1 MLPPSSSS
9 RWPNS
14 AIVAVVVVGL
24 LALMLGGWAVVEAV
38 RISQLNEQLDAARSA
53 LADAEDRIDNLEQ
66 ELADAQSAAGS
77 NGSPFGDLFGG
88 GEGGVAG
95 LEDLLRG
102 LLGGDSSGLSGLE
115 DLLGGLLGGQSG
127 DLGDLGDL
135 FGGLD
140 PSAGLGS
147 CLTGVPGSFAIADGT
162 LEGQVDDV
170 ARAVE
175 DLRGLSFPVEV
186 EPVFVS
192 HEEMAGRVR
201 DLVAE
206 SYPSGLVDFD
216 TRLLVALGMLPVGYD
231 LMEAQLDLL
240 DTGVAGY
247 YDPDTTEL
255 VVATP
260 AGDQPLPAIDQ
271 ITLAHEMIHAL
282 TDATLGIPETLDD
295 PEADPEIVRAEQA
308 LIEGDA
314 TLGMQQFAFG
324 ALGLE
329 AQLAMLMDPRLLG
342 AQQEAGEF
350 PYVLSSGLQLPYLE
364 GMAFTCALY
373 QAGGWDAVNEAYDN
387 PPTNTS
393 QILFPERYLVRATD
407 EVEPQPI
414 GSPGRNWESLR
425 TVGFGA
431 FDLMTLFS
439 APGDDVDAAL
449 DDPWGPGAGLGRWA
463 GGSLVPGQRHDS
475 RHQPGRQR

>member
-1 MLPPSSSS
+1 MG
-9 RWPNS
+9 RR
-14 AIVAVVVVGL
+14 
-24 LALMLGGWAVVEAV
+24 E
-38 RISQLNEQLDAARSA
+38 IS
-53 LADAEDRIDNLEQ
+53 
-66 ELADAQSAAGS
+66 GT
-77 NGSPFGDLFGG
+77 
-88 GEGGVAG
+88 
-95 LEDLLRG
+95 
-102 LLGGDSSGLSGLE
+102 
-115 DLLGGLLGGQSG
+115 
-127 DLGDLGDL
+127 LGDL

-147 CLTGVPGSFAIADGT
+147 CLTGVPGSFEIADET
-162 LEGQVDDV
+162 LEAQVDDI

-175 DLRGLSFPVEV
+175 DLRGLSFPVEI

-192 HEEMAGRVR
+192 HEEMARRVR
-201 DLVAE
+201 ALVAE
-206 SYPSGLVDFD
+206 SYPSDLVDFD
-216 TRLLVALGMLPVGYD
+216 TRLLVALGMLPIGYD

-260 AGDQPLPAIDQ
+260 AGDQPLAAIDQ

-282 TDATLGIPETLDD
+282 TDATLGIPETVDD

-314 TLGMQQFAFG
+314 TLGMQQFSFG

-364 GMAFTCALY
+364 GMTFTCALY

-393 QILFPERYLVRATD
+393 QILFPERYLDTATD
-407 EVEPQPI
+407 AVEPQPI
-414 GSPGRNWESLR
+414 GSPGSDWESLR
-425 TVGFGA
+425 KVGFGA

-439 APGDDVDAAL
+439 APGDDVAAAL
-449 DDPWGPGAGLGRWA
+449 DDPRERARGWGGGQVEVWSRGSDTAVGLSLVDSGEGSETLCDSIVDWENAAFPDHDETNTTGLEQLVHSGTGRAAIVACDGANVWIGIGPDVETARAVA
-463 GGSLVPGQRHDS
+463 GGRS
-475 RHQPGRQR
+475 